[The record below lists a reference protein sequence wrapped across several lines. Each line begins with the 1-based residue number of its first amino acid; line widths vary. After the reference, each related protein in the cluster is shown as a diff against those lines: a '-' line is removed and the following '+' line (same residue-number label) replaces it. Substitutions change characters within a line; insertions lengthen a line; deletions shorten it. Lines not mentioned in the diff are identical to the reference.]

1 MLVIFSELNET
12 PSFPINSPKPLPKCF
27 MASPRPQAL
36 FSILPPSL
44 SGSAFTASAI
54 VLIEFVTFVIKLES
68 KLVPFILLTK
78 LLIPLA
84 KWSIATPRPH
94 PLFSIFPPSLSGR
107 LLNTSD
113 NVLTPLT
120 AEFIVSILKLHPFN
134 FSKKHLN
141 PLAIW
146 PIPSPK
152 PLALFSSSLPF
163 TSGNAPAASANVFTA
178 LTTSVV
184 FSILTSFT
192 SLQKSLIPVP
202 KVFNSLPNT
211 ATDCLPVNHWAIPWR
226 FGRILVNSAN
236 PFAALVALPIFSTL
250 ISLISSPKSL
260 IPVPKALSSPPNNSS
275 DCLPV
280 NHWAIPALLGTLW
293 VNCINLSAASIA
305 LLILEESKSLTSLE
319 KDLTPFPNASNS
331 PPNNSS
337 DCLPVNH
344 WAIPALLGT
353 LLHRSI
359 NTSAALVA

>member
-1 MLVIFSELNET
+1 M
-12 PSFPINSPKPLPKCF
+12 
-27 MASPRPQAL
+27 
-36 FSILPPSL
+36 
-44 SGSAFTASAI
+44 
-54 VLIEFVTFVIKLES
+54 
-68 KLVPFILLTK
+68 
-78 LLIPLA
+78 
-84 KWSIATPRPH
+84 
-94 PLFSIFPPSLSGR
+94 
-107 LLNTSD
+107 
-113 NVLTPLT
+113 
-120 AEFIVSILKLHPFN
+120 
-134 FSKKHLN
+134 
-141 PLAIW
+141 
-146 PIPSPK
+146 
-152 PLALFSSSLPF
+152 
-163 TSGNAPAASANVFTA
+163 
-178 LTTSVV
+178 
-184 FSILTSFT
+184 TSFT
-192 SLQKSLIPVP
+192 SLQKSLMPVP